1 MQTDILASRPRT
13 DDGQLLDQAG
23 NNIGRARIKAFLIV
37 PTAAAGSVV
46 FKDGGASGSTK
57 MTINMLA
64 NSTNS
69 DYIILPGEGVLFQ
82 TNIYVDVTSI
92 ASVMVWYG
100 YVSCMATSGREEPQR
115 RLERQGSGFLQRS
128 QSGQTGVEAP
138 PARGRQQARLF
149 LCKDDW
155 DEEKTHIR
163 EDSQRPKQS
172 D

>member
-23 NNIGRARIKAFLIV
+23 ENIGRARIKALLIV
-37 PTAAAGSVV
+37 PTTAAGVVV

-82 TNIYVDVTSI
+82 TSIYVDVTSI

-100 YVSCMATSGREEPQR
+100 
-115 RLERQGSGFLQRS
+115 
-128 QSGQTGVEAP
+128 
-138 PARGRQQARLF
+138 
-149 LCKDDW
+149 
-155 DEEKTHIR
+155 
-163 EDSQRPKQS
+163 
-172 D
+172 

>member
-1 MQTDILASRPRT
+1 MQTDILASRPRST
-13 DDGQLLDQAG
+13 DGQLLDQAG
-23 NNIGRARIKAFLIV
+23 ENIGRARIKAFLIV

-82 TNIYVDVTSI
+82 TNIYVDVTDI

-100 YVSCMATSGREEPQR
+100 
-115 RLERQGSGFLQRS
+115 
-128 QSGQTGVEAP
+128 
-138 PARGRQQARLF
+138 
-149 LCKDDW
+149 
-155 DEEKTHIR
+155 
-163 EDSQRPKQS
+163 
-172 D
+172 

>member
-23 NNIGRARIKAFLIV
+23 ENIGRARIKALLIV
-37 PTAAAGSVV
+37 PTTAAGVVV

-100 YVSCMATSGREEPQR
+100 
-115 RLERQGSGFLQRS
+115 
-128 QSGQTGVEAP
+128 
-138 PARGRQQARLF
+138 
-149 LCKDDW
+149 
-155 DEEKTHIR
+155 
-163 EDSQRPKQS
+163 
-172 D
+172 